1 MLHQRYTVLISIVLA
16 AATASST
23 GLAHLRRLHDIED
36 LTPSPPAA
44 PESTDSTPVPSQP
57 PQQGD
62 TKNISAIVL
71 SVVGVIAALVIAL
84 ILLRRRHQQVAGRR
98 GVFALSPT
106 RGSFASSAF
115 IEYLKTV
122 KPMEQAPVTTVVPQ
136 ATTEQATRLASNYT
150 IGASS
155 EGSFRVDIN
164 LDSVATDD
172 DSSDILG
179 SSRSLAVDSFSGPN
193 SSLISTFISHEASSD
208 EDDRRNHSMFPSPQV
223 ASVSSPK
230 DANTPHGHD

>member
-16 AATASST
+16 AATASSS
-23 GLAHLRRLHDIED
+23 GLTHLRRLQDIKD
-36 LTPSPPAA
+36 LTPSPPVA
-44 PESTDSTPVPSQP
+44 PESTYSTPVPSQP

-71 SVVGVIAALVIAL
+71 MVVGVIAALVIAL
-84 ILLRRRHQQVAGRR
+84 ILLRRRHQRVTGRR

-122 KPMEQAPVTTVVPQ
+122 KPMEQAPVTTEVPQ

-155 EGSFRVDIN
+155 EGSFRVDMN

-172 DSSDILG
+172 SDILG
-179 SSRSLAVDSFSGPN
+179 SSRSQAVDSFSGPN

-223 ASVSSPK
+223 ASESSPK
-230 DANTPHGHD
+230 DAVTPHGHD